1 MLASAIYLLSRLGL
15 TIEIEFTLIVKESNS
30 RIQISGPKDDYV
42 QDKFIIREKEVKHNK
57 QISK

>member
-15 TIEIEFTLIVKESNS
+15 TIEIEFTLKVKESNS